1 MDMPHKRDYVFCPY
15 CATRLE
21 ARLAFDRVRP
31 VCPSC
36 NFVQFHDPKVAVIA
50 LATWADR
57 VLLIRRG
64 VEPMK
69 GMWALPGGYM
79 DAGETP
85 TDALAREL
93 QEEVGI
99 GVRIVGLLD
108 VYPMVGKGVVSQGIV
123 LAYHCV
129 VEDEQIPRLVCQDDV
144 TDAAWFQP
152 DRLPEDLA
160 FASTQTL
167 LAEWKAQGYDH
178 VA

>member
-1 MDMPHKRDYVFCPY
+1 M
-15 CATRLE
+15 
-21 ARLAFDRVRP
+21 AFDRIRP
-31 VCPSC
+31 VCPNC
-36 NFVQFHDPKVAVIA
+36 HYVQFHDPKVAVIA
-50 LATWADR
+50 LVTWTDR

-85 TDALAREL
+85 PDALAREL

-99 GVRIVGLLD
+99 DARIGALLD
-108 VYPMVGKGVVSQGIV
+108 VFPMVGKGVVSQGIV

-129 VEDEQIPRLVCQDDV
+129 IDGEQVPRLLCQDDAI
-144 TDAAWFQP
+144 DAAWFPAESLP
-152 DRLPEDLA
+152 DDLA

-167 LAEWKAQGYDH
+167 LAEWQTHGYRDP
-178 VA
+178 A